1 MPFATVTASAAA
13 GVWAW
18 TESRALMLS
27 ASVALGFFAGGAIL
41 AIDSWHRAWRP
52 SLRIAFEE
60 LAREQREQALRAGRG
75 VPEDEGAFATLTG
88 VLRADASPRP
98 DGGASISLD
107 VRSVDVPRPDPLG
120 RASSEVR
127 GPEVDVRRPD
137 LLGRASSDAPGPD
150 VSGRAARSV
159 RGGVLLTVSG

>member
-41 AIDSWHRAWRP
+41 PVDSLHRAWRP
-52 SLRIAFEE
+52 SPRIAFQE

-75 VPEDEGAFATLTG
+75 GPQDEGAVATLTRG
-88 VLRADASPRP
+88 LPAGASPPPHR
-98 DGGASISLD
+98 
-107 VRSVDVPRPDPLG
+107 
-120 RASSEVR
+120 
-127 GPEVDVRRPD
+127 
-137 LLGRASSDAPGPD
+137 
-150 VSGRAARSV
+150 
-159 RGGVLLTVSG
+159 